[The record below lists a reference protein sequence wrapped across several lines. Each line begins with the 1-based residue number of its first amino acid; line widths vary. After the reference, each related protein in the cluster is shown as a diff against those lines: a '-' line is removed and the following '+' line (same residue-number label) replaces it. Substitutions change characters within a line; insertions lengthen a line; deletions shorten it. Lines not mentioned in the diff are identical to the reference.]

1 MSDLYLYPICCRVQL
16 TTLLAGDSKMAEIV
30 PFTLRSTP
38 MIYMP
43 GILATAKKMYHV
55 ERDRMYFGNIFKAYG
70 LSDKCVDDLISGRIQ
85 AEIVDESVCF
95 AYDESG
101 YEPVLT
107 DRRTLEEYLK
117 SKSGQPFTGYI
128 DDRSIEEGGDLRI
141 TLKFA
146 DEMVDIDLQGDE
158 AILVQIQPW
167 KD

>member
-1 MSDLYLYPICCRVQL
+1 
-16 TTLLAGDSKMAEIV
+16 MAEIV

-38 MIYMP
+38 MIYIP
-43 GILATAKKMYHV
+43 GILATAKKMYPV
-55 ERDRMYFGNIFKAYG
+55 ERDRIYFGNIFKAYG
-70 LSDKCVDDLISGRIQ
+70 LSDKCVDDLISGKIQ
-85 AEIVDESVCF
+85 AEIVDECVCF

-101 YEPVLT
+101 YEPVLVNEDIVMNT
-107 DRRTLEEYLK
+107 DRRTLEDYLK

-158 AILVQIQPW
+158 TILVQIQPW